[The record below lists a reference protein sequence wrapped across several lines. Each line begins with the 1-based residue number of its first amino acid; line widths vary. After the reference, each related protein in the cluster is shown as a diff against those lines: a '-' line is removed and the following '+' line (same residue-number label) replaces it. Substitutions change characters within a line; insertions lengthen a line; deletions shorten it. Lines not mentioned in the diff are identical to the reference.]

1 MLIFMTQRTFRM
13 AGPLLLLVSAARASH
28 LLADFVPGYA
38 LSGVEARDVRL
49 TLVAPA
55 ASRPGALRIASGHAD
70 HWPGITLKPATGVWD
85 LSAAGEVAL
94 DVFNPTDRPV
104 NLGLRVDN
112 PGGDGSKNCVQEVF
126 TLDAG
131 ERKTVAAPLR
141 RKVPEALGLFGM
153 NGYPGGAGGG
163 HAVDPANIIQIL
175 VFIDQPKEDHVVEI
189 AALRAQ
195 GELPPAPKLEGFF
208 PFIDAFGQYAHKDW
222 PGKIHA
228 VGDFSVNRTAEE
240 ADLTAHPAPADRDRW
255 GGWKGGWSASPTGYF
270 DVAKREGRWWLVDP
284 DGRPFWSYGV
294 DCVGNWAAGPVEGR
308 DRWYSALPTGEPAFQ
323 KCFWKGDARSDDRY
337 KGKQVQYFDFG
348 AANVIRKYGPDG
360 ASAAAVVA
368 HRRLASWGFNSI
380 GAWSNPEIYGLR
392 RTPYTVI
399 IHFGGRDLAAS
410 KGYWSRFRDVFDPS
424 FRDALRQSLATQQ
437 GKAAGDPWCIGFF
450 VDNELS
456 WGDTTDLG
464 VWTLQSPADQPAK
477 RLFVGDLKRAYGT
490 IEKLNAAWSTTH
502 SGWDALLASTRAPDR
517 TKAEADLKAFTART
531 AQAYFRICREEVKA
545 LAPHQLYLGCR
556 FAWTNDLAIRAAAR
570 SCDVLSFNLYQRSVD
585 RFALPDGIDRP
596 VLIGEFHFGALDRG
610 PFHTG
615 LQPTAN
621 QAERAAMFTS
631 YLEGALRN
639 PVLVGAHWFQYIDEP
654 TTGRF
659 DGENYQIGMVDVC
672 DTPYPE
678 TIAAARTVGAELYAL
693 RSVPP
698 QAGLRSVPPQA
709 K

>member
-1 MLIFMTQRTFRM
+1 MAGQVAESFVMLGFMTKGLLPVV
-13 AGPLLLLVSAARASH
+13 APLLLLARAAH
-28 LLADFVPGYA
+28 AAHGLVDFTPRYE
-38 LSGVEARDVRL
+38 LSRIEARDVRL
-49 TLVAPA
+49 ALIAPA
-55 ASRPGALRIASGHAD
+55 AGRSGSLRIASGHTD
-70 HWPGITLKPATGVWD
+70 RWPGITLKPPAGRWD

-94 DVFNPTDRPV
+94 DVYNPTAEPV

-112 PGGDGSKNCVQEVF
+112 PGGDGSTNCIQEIF
-126 TLDAG
+126 TINPG
-131 ERKTVAAPLR
+131 ERRTVAAPLR
-141 RKVPEALGLFGM
+141 RKLPAELGLFGM

-163 HAVDPANIIQIL
+163 HAVDPAEIIQIL

-189 AALRAQ
+189 SSVRAQ
-195 GELPPAPKLEGFF
+195 GELPPAPKVEGFF
-208 PFIDAFGQYAHKDW
+208 PFIDAFGQYIHKDW
-222 PGKIHA
+222 PGKVHA
-228 VGDFSVNRTAEE
+228 AADFAANRAAEE
-240 ADLTAHPAPADRDRW
+240 ADLKAHPAPADRDSW
-255 GGWKGGWSASPTGYF
+255 GGWRSGWSAAPTGYF
-270 DVAKREGRWWLVDP
+270 TAVNHGGRWWLVDP

-294 DCVGNWAAGPVEGR
+294 DCVGNGAAGPVEDR
-308 DRWYSALPTGEPAFQ
+308 DRWYAALPAADPAF
-323 KCFWKGDARSDDRY
+323 KGCFWKGDARSDDRY

-348 AANVIRKYGPDG
+348 AANVIRKYGAAG
-360 ASAAAVVA
+360 ATTAADIA

-380 GAWSNPEIYGLR
+380 GAWSDDAIYGLR

-399 IHFGGRDLAAS
+399 IHFGGRDLQAS
-410 KGYWSRFRDVFDPS
+410 EGYWSRFRDVFDPS
-424 FRDALRQSLATQQ
+424 FRAELRKSLARQK

-456 WGDTTDLG
+456 WGDATDLG
-464 VWTLQSPADQPAK
+464 VWTLQSPPDQPAK
-477 RLFVGDLKRAYGT
+477 RLFVGDLKRTYGT
-490 IEKLNAAWSTTH
+490 IDKLNAAWSTTH
-502 SGWDALLASTRAPDR
+502 TGWEALLASTAAPDR
-517 TKAEADLKAFTART
+517 TKARADLEAFTART
-531 AQAYFRICREEVKA
+531 AQTYFRTCAEEVKA

-570 SCDVLSFNLYQRSVD
+570 SCDLLSFNLYQRSVAA
-585 RFALPDGIDRP
+585 FGLPAGIDRP

-639 PVLVGAHWFQYIDEP
+639 PVVVGAHWFQYIDEP

-678 TIAAARTVGAELYAL
+678 TIAAARTVGAELYQL
-693 RSVPP
+693 R
-698 QAGLRSVPPQA
+698 G